1 MQNLRSRVRMGV
13 VSSMVVAW
21 AALAYACS
29 VEDENPGTTRKV
41 DAGGGTEGGIDPKN
55 NPDAQLGA
63 PICGKYGGYDNV
75 KSISAAII
83 ARVAADCRIGSPIAT
98 LNAEDTQHFAEC
110 FQIQIGGAFQCPGIT
125 YIAGTTKDSKGQNCR
140 DMSRA
145 HQGLNLR
152 NADFNAFVEDVSAEL
167 TAKGLTPDDIRAI
180 APVFEGTR
188 TGVVQ
193 TNNQPDRN
201 THCSCAGG
209 LYMGKACLPEAGI
222 IIDAGIDTG
231 TDAADAADGD

>member
-1 MQNLRSRVRMGV
+1 
-13 VSSMVVAW
+13 MVVAW
-21 AALAYACS
+21 AALAYACA
-29 VEDENPGTTRKV
+29 VEDENPGSARKG
-41 DAGGGTEGGIDPKN
+41 DAGTNADGTVDPLN

-63 PICGKYGGYDNV
+63 PICGKYGGYENV

-83 ARVAADCRIGSPIAT
+83 ARVSADCRIGSPIAKLDPEGT
-98 LNAEDTQHFAEC
+98 AHFAEC
-110 FQIQIGGAFQCPGIT
+110 FQIQLGGAFQCPGVS
-125 YIAGTTKDSKGQNCR
+125 YVSGTTKDSKGKACR
-140 DMSRA
+140 DMTNA
-145 HQGLNLR
+145 HKGLNLR

-201 THCSCAGG
+201 TFCTCADGQ
-209 LYMGKACLPEAGI
+209 YMGKACLPEAGVV
-222 IIDAGIDTG
+222 DTG
-231 TDAADAADGD
+231 VVDTGVVDAADAADSG